1 VHIKDSFWSQ
11 RLEINRT
18 VTLPHNFKECE
29 VTGRVDNFAKA
40 AGLKSGRYRGL
51 QFNDSDVF
59 KAIEGASYSLAIH
72 PDRHLSEYLDSLIAL
87 IAAAQEKDGYL
98 YTPRKLIDSAYAPP

>member
-1 VHIKDSFWSQ
+1 MKFTQLTFALATLFISAGVAAGQGAKDYPIKPVPFTNVHIKDSFWSQ

-40 AGLKSGRYRGL
+40 AGLKSGRYR
-51 QFNDSDVF
+51 SD
-59 KAIEGASYSLAIH
+59 G
-72 PDRHLSEYLDSLIAL
+72 
-87 IAAAQEKDGYL
+87 
-98 YTPRKLIDSAYAPP
+98 